1 MLKYQKRE
9 LFNCIVVA
17 CKIPLPPPLLT
28 RGLEMGEWAG
38 KIFGQA
44 KRISRYILLTD
55 PADAGS

>member
-17 CKIPLPPPLLT
+17 CKIPLPPPPLLT

-44 KRISRYILLTD
+44 KRYIL
-55 PADAGS
+55 PVHSPYRPG